1 MKNNI
6 FKVITAICLTAGILS
21 FSNDDTVYAYP
32 DYSDSEY
39 WTNLCSSGKQL
50 EQADYEA
57 CAAYRAYVESQSEDI
72 QTKLSE
78 IESERADIAA
88 NLETYGKQLD
98 SYQADVDEINS
109 QVSELAAQVS
119 AKQAEIDEK
128 NAEIEV
134 KQAEIDQKQA
144 DIQEISDKMKTRITD
159 SQSTM
164 RINKY
169 LEILMGS
176 QSLEDFLRRMAGLN
190 TITEYDQAATDEFV
204 SAMSELS
211 EAKKSLTEIKKE
223 LEDDEK
229 QLTEKKDATEQKR
242 NELLVAQYKI
252 QVIKEEAEKQE
263 ASLINQGNNYAQN
276 LSEIKSSVASLA
288 YELNE
293 TNENTATVDE
303 SQEAAATND
312 DSDLADTSSQTTA
325 DQSAVDNNENTSNAS
340 NTFGTSGWA
349 VPVPGSYRSAGTWN
363 YGGGG
368 VHLGYDFAV
377 SQGTNIYAAAD
388 GVIVVSANG
397 CTTGWLGNTCGY
409 QYGGAMSG
417 GNQIY
422 MVVRVNGE
430 LYAVQYAH
438 MLYGSLVGTGIVH
451 AGDYIGKAGSTGNSS
466 GPHCHIEV
474 TYLGTGTISDYIANW
489 NGDLSFGA
497 GWANGRYGTYG
508 RRCQDGVGAPCR
520 IRPEEIWG
528 YQRMNQQ

>member
-6 FKVITAICLTAGILS
+6 FKVITALCLTAGILS
-21 FSNDDTVYAYP
+21 FSDTETVYAFP

-39 WTNLCSSGKQL
+39 WTDLCSSGNQL
-50 EQADYEA
+50 NQADYDA
-57 CAAYRAYVESQSEDI
+57 CAGYRQYVESQSEDI

-78 IESERADIAA
+78 IENERADIAA
-88 NLETYGKQLD
+88 NIETYGKQLD
-98 SYQADVDEINS
+98 SYQADVDAIN
-109 QVSELAAQVS
+109 VEVAELAAQVS
-119 AKQAEIDEK
+119 AKQSEIDEK
-128 NAEIEV
+128 NTEIET

-144 DIQEISDKMKTRITD
+144 DIQEITEKMKTRITD

-164 RINKY
+164 RVNKY

-176 QSLEDFLRRMAGLN
+176 SSLEDFLRRVNGLN
-190 TITEYDQAATDEFV
+190 TIVKYDQTTTDEYV
-204 SAMSELS
+204 TAMSELS
-211 EAKKSLTEIKKE
+211 AAKKSLTELKDD
-223 LEDDEK
+223 LEDDKKQLEEK
-229 QLTEKKDATEQKR
+229 QNATDQKR

-252 QVIKEEAEKQE
+252 QVIKEEAEKVE
-263 ASLINQGNNYAQN
+263 ASLLNQGNNYAQN
-276 LSEIKSSVASLA
+276 LSEIKSSVAALA

-293 TNENTATVDE
+293 TDEATNQTAQTEEANVDPDSGNTDDSGDDTATD
-303 SQEAAATND
+303 SSAANQN
-312 DSDLADTSSQTTA
+312 SSQ
-325 DQSAVDNNENTSNAS
+325 SGS
-340 NTFGTSGWA
+340 FGTSGWA

-363 YGGGG
+363 YAGGG

-388 GVIVVSANG
+388 GVIIVSSDG

-409 QYGGAMSG
+409 QYGGVIYG

-422 MVVRVNGE
+422 MIVRVNGE

-474 TYLGTGTISDYIANW
+474 TYLGTGTIANYIAGW

-497 GWANGRYGTYG
+497 GWANGIYGTYG

-528 YQRMNQQ
+528 Y